1 MSGTWQRIG
10 VLIDGSSRHR
20 EASRQSGE
28 AIAAALTEGGHEAR
42 PVFVDRDLDL
52 ALRQG
57 RYDVAFLALRGQQGS
72 DGSVQGLLELLGIP
86 YTGAGLLASALAM
99 NQAKTHE
106 LLRLANLPTAPGY
119 IIRADSTRSV
129 LDQHGG
135 FGFPVAVGP
144 ADVGLSRSTGV
155 AHDEVELEA
164 AVEES
169 FRFGDEALVERF
181 HDGRVVAVAVLD
193 GEALGA
199 ADLGPRVAEGSGGN
213 ADNDAGEKRPT
224 QPRLHRGRQP
234 ALLRMAEQCCAALQ
248 VEGPALVELVVSERH
263 NEVVRGVDV
272 APLLAPKSLY
282 MRIAATAGISFPD
295 LVEIVLQ
302 GARLRNRVRMF
313 DGDALVRRTGVPS
326 DAAGRNAALAPG
338 SGPAGGTCAL
348 PH

>member
-1 MSGTWQRIG
+1 MSGSWQRIG

-28 AIAAALTEGGHEAR
+28 AIAAALTEAGHDAR
-42 PVFVDRDLDL
+42 PVFEDRDLDL

-57 RYDVAFLALRGQQGS
+57 RHDVAFLALRGQQGS

-119 IIRADSTRSV
+119 IIRADSARSV
-129 LDQHGG
+129 LDHHGG

-155 AHDEVELEA
+155 AHDEVELET

-169 FRFGDEALVERF
+169 FRFGDEVLIERF

-199 ADLGPRVAEGSGGN
+199 ADLGPRVTAADLSASAEVH
-213 ADNDAGEKRPT
+213 ARRRP
-224 QPRLHRGRQP
+224 RVALSRDRQP

-248 VEGPALVELVVSERH
+248 VEGPALVELVVNDRH

-272 APLLAPKSLY
+272 APLLAPNSLY
-282 MRIAATAGISFPD
+282 VRIAGSGGLSFAA
-295 LVEIVLQ
+295 LVETVLQ
-302 GARLRNRVRMF
+302 GARLRSRGRAF
-313 DGDALVRRTGVPS
+313 DGEGRPRRAGLLGHDFTPGGAP
-326 DAAGRNAALAPG
+326 AGR
-338 SGPAGGTCAL
+338 TCAL

>member
-1 MSGTWQRIG
+1 MSGTRQRIG

-57 RYDVAFLALRGQQGS
+57 HTDVAFLALRGQQGS

-119 IIRADSTRSV
+119 IIRAESPRSV
-129 LDQHGG
+129 LDHHGG

-144 ADVGLSRSTGV
+144 ADVGLSRSTGI
-155 AHDEVELEA
+155 AHDEIELET
-164 AVEES
+164 AVDES
-169 FRFGDEALVERF
+169 FRFGDEVLVERF
-181 HDGRVVAVAVLD
+181 HDGRVIAVAVLD

-199 ADLGPRVAEGSGGN
+199 ADLGPRVAPAPGSG
-213 ADNDAGEKRPT
+213 ATEVAERRR
-224 QPRLHRGRQP
+224 RLNPARQP
-234 ALLRMAEQCCAALQ
+234 ALLRMAERCCAALQ
-248 VEGPALVELVVSERH
+248 VEGVALVELIVNERQ

-272 APLLAPKSLY
+272 APLLAPTSLY
-282 MRIAATAGISFPD
+282 SRIAASAGLSFRD
-295 LVEIVLQ
+295 VVEIVLQ
-302 GARLRNRVRMF
+302 GARLRSRGRMF
-313 DGDALVRRTGVPS
+313 DGEVGSRRT
-326 DAAGRNAALAPG
+326 APKG
-338 SGPAGGTCAL
+338 DRQSVAVRSGAVLTPGTGPTGGTCAL

>member
-1 MSGTWQRIG
+1 MSGTRQRIG

-28 AIAAALTEGGHEAR
+28 AIAAALTAGGHEAR

-57 RYDVAFLALRGQQGS
+57 RTDVAFLALRGQQGS

-119 IIRADSTRSV
+119 IIRANSPRRV
-129 LDQHGG
+129 LDHHGG

-144 ADVGLSRSTGV
+144 ADVGLSCSTAV
-155 AHDEVELEA
+155 AHDEMELEA
-164 AVEES
+164 AVDES
-169 FRFGDEALVERF
+169 FRFGDEVLVERF
-181 HDGRVVAVAVLD
+181 HDGRVIAVAVLD
-193 GEALGA
+193 GEALGV
-199 ADLGPRVAEGSGGN
+199 ADLGPRVAGPDGN
-213 ADNDAGEKRPT
+213 QQRRA
-224 QPRLHRGRQP
+224 RLNPARQP
-234 ALLRMAEQCCAALQ
+234 ALLRMAEQCYAALQ
-248 VEGPALVELVVSERH
+248 VEGTALVELVVSERE

-272 APLLAPKSLY
+272 APLLAPNSLY
-282 MRIAATAGISFPD
+282 VRIAAGAGIDFSD
-295 LVEIVLQ
+295 LVETILQ
-302 GARLRNRVRMF
+302 GARLRSRGHRF
-313 DGDALVRRTGVPS
+313 GGDARGIRSAPS
-326 DAAGRNAALAPG
+326 GADRPGGALAPG
-338 SGPAGGTCAL
+338 RALTPGAGPAGGTCAL